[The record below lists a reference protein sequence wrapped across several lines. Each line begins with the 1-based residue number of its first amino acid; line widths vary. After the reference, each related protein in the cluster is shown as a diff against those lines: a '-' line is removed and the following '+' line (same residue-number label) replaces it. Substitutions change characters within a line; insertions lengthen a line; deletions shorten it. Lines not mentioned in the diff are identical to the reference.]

1 MKSPHNQN
9 SLDPDDKKI
18 FSNFVNDYLKED
30 GVLALKLLSNNAH
43 DLIVSEVVGN
53 LFNLYKSKRNE
64 QNQQISHQRT
74 FKRQKIDTSDEDPN
88 ELNKIKLKNVK
99 NVNVNM
105 QQFSETPLSTSFL
118 ISKPLPSS

>member
-1 MKSPHNQN
+1 MKSPHNQT

-64 QNQQISHQRT
+64 QNQQISHHRT

-99 NVNVNM
+99 NINVNM

>member
-1 MKSPHNQN
+1 MKSPHNQT

-99 NVNVNM
+99 NINVNM

>member
-1 MKSPHNQN
+1 LKSPHNQT

-99 NVNVNM
+99 NINVNM